1 MDHDR
6 IIVYVLRCV
15 QVLRRVHAVVKRPPA
30 AVCHHT
36 AASPH
41 LTPARHQDTTAHTE
55 AGGHTASQ
63 MDPELLA
70 YFLSLFF

>member
-15 QVLRRVHAVVKRPPA
+15 QVLRRLHADVYCPPA
-30 AVCHHT
+30 AVCHDA

-55 AGGHTASQ
+55 AGGHTARQ
-63 MDPELLA
+63 MDP
-70 YFLSLFF
+70 